1 MMKRRELIILKSS
14 LEDLMGEELQFVC
27 AVKDFTHRKNMRGNG
42 FGALCVEDVSCE
54 HIFYFFSEL
63 YLEMKDMDV
72 VGKRVLIEGVVEKQ
86 RYGFNAEFNVRKMEV
101 VIF

>member
-14 LEDLMGEELQFVC
+14 IEDLMGEELQFVC
-27 AVKDFTHRKNMRGNG
+27 VVKDFTHRKNMRGNG

-63 YLEMKDMDV
+63 YLEVKDLDV
-72 VGKRVLIEGVVEKQ
+72 VGKRVVIEGGVEKQ
-86 RYGFNAEFNVRKMEV
+86 RYGFNAEFNVRKMGV

>member
-14 LEDLMGEELQFVC
+14 IEDLMGEELQFVC
-27 AVKDFTHRKNMRGNG
+27 VVKDFTHRKNKRGDG
-42 FGALCVEDVSCE
+42 FGVLSVEDTSGE

-63 YLEMKDMDV
+63 YLEVKDLDV
-72 VGKRVLIEGVVEKQ
+72 VGKRVVIEGVVGKQ

-101 VIF
+101 V

>member
-1 MMKRRELIILKSS
+1 MKRSELTVLQSS
-14 LEDLMGEELQFVC
+14 LEGLMGEELSFVC
-27 AVKDFTHRKNMRGNG
+27 AVKDFTHRKNKRGDG
-42 FGALCVEDVSCE
+42 FGALCVEDVSGE

-72 VGKRVLIEGVVEKQ
+72 VGQRVLIEGAVEKQ
-86 RYGFNAEFNVRKMEV
+86 RYGFNAEFNVRKMGV